1 MSTGTWIRRQRD
13 RPIAEHERRAA
24 MAAVTV
30 LLTATALL
38 LAVTQA
44 STTPRHITSSEP
56 RSAVNSAPAVPR
68 SGTEARTA
76 LSPAIEAAAAHFLAG
91 YLPYLYGHAPASQ
104 VQGATASF
112 ARSLAPLASHV
123 SPSMRAST
131 PRLVAFRPAAAPPG
145 VVAVTAVVNDGGLV
159 DYPIA
164 LLLVRRGSRLLVSGL
179 GGA

>member
-1 MSTGTWIRRQRD
+1 MSTGSWIRRQRD

-38 LAVTQA
+38 LALTQA
-44 STTPRHITSSEP
+44 SRTPRHVTSSEP
-56 RSAVNSAPAVPR
+56 RSAASSAPALPG
-68 SGTEARTA
+68 SGTEARAA
-76 LSPAIEAAAAHFLAG
+76 LSPAIQAAAHFLAG
-91 YLPYLYGHAPASQ
+91 YLRYLYGHAPASQ

-112 ARSLAPLASHV
+112 ARSLALLAPRV

-131 PRLVAFRPAAAPPG
+131 PRLVALRPAAAPLG
-145 VVAVTAVVNDGGLV
+145 ALAVTAVVNDGGLV

-164 LLLVRRGSRLLVSGL
+164 LLLVHQGSRLLVSGL